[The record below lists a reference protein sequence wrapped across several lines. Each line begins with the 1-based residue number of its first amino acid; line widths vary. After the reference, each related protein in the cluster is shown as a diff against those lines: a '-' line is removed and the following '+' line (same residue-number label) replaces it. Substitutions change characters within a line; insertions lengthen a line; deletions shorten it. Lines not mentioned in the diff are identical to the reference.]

1 MAWLLRE
8 GDVLAS
14 AEVASSRRARRQ
26 GLLGRDQFDGA
37 LVLRPCRQVH
47 TFGMQIPIDIIWC
60 DADGKVLRIAS
71 LRPGRVSRP
80 VVRAKF
86 VIEVAE
92 GATSRW
98 GIQVGD
104 DLEVRVDGAGES

>member
-1 MAWLLRE
+1 VAWLLRE

-14 AEVASSRRARRQ
+14 AEVASSRRARRH
-26 GLLGRDQFDGA
+26 GLLGRDRFDGA

-47 TFGMQIPIDIIWC
+47 TFGMRIPIDVIWC
-60 DADGKVLRIAS
+60 DADGTVLRIAS

-92 GATSRW
+92 GAASRW
-98 GIQVGD
+98 GIRVGD
-104 DLEVRVDGAGES
+104 ELEVRVDGAREP